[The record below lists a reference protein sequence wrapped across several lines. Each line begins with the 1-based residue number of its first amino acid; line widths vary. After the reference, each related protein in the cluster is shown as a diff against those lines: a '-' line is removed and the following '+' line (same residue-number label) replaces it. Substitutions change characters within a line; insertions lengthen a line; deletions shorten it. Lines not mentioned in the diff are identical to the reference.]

1 MRPGPKGRNPERMP
15 SADARSALRAT
26 ADLRPKSRLRR
37 LASETRSADRSRGR
51 SAPRPRLES
60 ASRTRPCGPDS
71 LSGWPAA
78 NSPATPAPPPVGL
91 RPKSAAPCHGSAD
104 GCTASRQP
112 PRRGRNASAR
122 ESPEPYRKCARG
134 GTAAFAWR
142 AAPTGR
148 RKTARI
154 RRARAQG
161 ARTPGTGVVFRR
173 VSPASH
179 PTAGLLGAAVPAFY
193 SRLAGRERWGDSQ
206 GGRALRPASLQK
218 IPP

>member
-78 NSPATPAPPPVGL
+78 KSPATPAPPPVGL
-91 RPKSAAPCHGSAD
+91 RPKSAAPGSRMS
-104 GCTASRQP
+104 GWVYSTP
-112 PRRGRNASAR
+112 PA
-122 ESPEPYRKCARG
+122 
-134 GTAAFAWR
+134 
-142 AAPTGR
+142 AAPRAQCLCLRDSGTVPEVLPGR
-148 RKTARI
+148 HFRLCMARSAHGEAENCADSPRTRA
-154 RRARAQG
+154 RRAN
-161 ARTPGTGVVFRR
+161 ARNGRCFPPGGFAEPSGSRCWENGICHIKSGRPVGR
-173 VSPASH
+173 P
-179 PTAGLLGAAVPAFY
+179 LFY
-193 SRLAGRERWGDSQ
+193 EG
-206 GGRALRPASLQK
+206 
-218 IPP
+218 